1 MAKNSSEMFTVTC
14 PCCQAELKVDPETR
28 AVISHTEHV
37 KPRELSDIEAA
48 MQRFQGE
55 AGRRESA
62 FQRSVEEQKDHKKV
76 LEKKF
81 DEMFKKVKENPDMP
95 APRRDIDWD

>member
-1 MAKNSSEMFTVTC
+1 MAKKSSGMFTVEC
-14 PCCQAELKVDPETR
+14 PCCKAELKVDPETR

-37 KPRELSDIEAA
+37 KPREVSDIEAA

-55 AGRRESA
+55 ASRREDA
-62 FQRSVEEQKDHKKV
+62 FLRSVEQHKDHQKV

-95 APRRDIDWD
+95 VPKRDIDWD

>member
-1 MAKNSSEMFTVTC
+1 MAKKSTGMFTVDC
-14 PCCQAELKVDPETR
+14 PCCKAELKVDAETKS
-28 AVISHTEHV
+28 VIDYKEHV
-37 KPRELSDIEAA
+37 KPREVADMEAA

-55 AGRRESA
+55 AGRREDA
-62 FQRSVEEQKDHKKV
+62 FLKSVEQHKDHAKV

-95 APRRDIDWD
+95 LPKRDLDWD